1 MHFVILTLFP
11 EMFPGSLG
19 FSLAGKALSN
29 GIWKYSIVDIK
40 DFGKGPHRQVDDYPY
55 GGGTGMVMKPDVLA
69 GAIDYSREKYKIEK
83 IFYPSPRGKLFNQKK
98 ISEIIELSSVML
110 ICGRFEGID
119 ERVIQLYD
127 IEEISIGDYVLS
139 GGEVASLVI
148 MDSCIRIIK
157 GVLKNEE
164 TTKNES
170 FSDFSYND
178 NLGIS
183 VCNSST
189 LEYPLYTRPFEFR
202 GLSVPDVLVSGNH
215 ASIEKWKKDES
226 IKITKERRPE
236 LLKD

>member
-19 FSLAGKALSN
+19 HSLAGKALSN

-40 DFGKGPHRQVDDYPY
+40 DFGNGPHRQVDDYPY
-55 GGGTGMVMKPDVLA
+55 GGGTGMVMRPDVLA
-69 GAIDYSREKYKIEK
+69 SAIDYAKEKYKTEK

-98 ISEIIELSSVML
+98 AIEVSELESVII

-119 ERVIQLYD
+119 ERILWLYN
-127 IEEISIGDYVLS
+127 IEEISVGDYVLS
-139 GGEVASLVI
+139 GGEVAALVI

-164 TTKNES
+164 TIKNES
-170 FSDFSYND
+170 FCESFYDFSS
-178 NLGIS
+178 GA
-183 VCNSST
+183 NSGGVM

-202 GLSVPDVLVSGNH
+202 GLEVPEVLISGNH
-215 ASIEKWKKDES
+215 ASIEKWKKSES
-226 IKITKERRPE
+226 LRVTMENRPE
-236 LLKD
+236 LLKN